1 MHVLQTQPDF
11 NAAEPDGIVAKEG
24 GISPRREFLRLGAE
38 LSNRGQQ
45 PVSQFVSELA
55 DLPPEVVAEVRA
67 RLQAYCRIDA
77 ATYAALGG
85 DVFTRYMIAIPGG
98 RK

>member
-1 MHVLQTQPDF
+1 MYVTNSLPKIN
-11 NAAEPDGIVAKEG
+11 NADQRPAEP
-24 GISPRREFLRLGAE
+24 PRREFLRLGAE
-38 LSNRGQQ
+38 LSSRGQQ

-55 DLPPEVVAEVRA
+55 DLPPDVVAEVRA
-67 RLQAYCRIDA
+67 RLQAYCHIDA

-98 RK
+98 HK